1 MLTSRPSWNVLSVSA
16 RGLILSVAIAALLAF
31 GGLSSLA
38 QESGT
43 AARGWFLSGDHPQNY
58 SIGVDHESTLQGRA
72 SGYLKAKPTANEGFG
87 TMMQMFNA
95 MQYAGQRVR
104 FSAYVKTEGLN
115 DWAGLWMR
123 VDKQSQVLAFDNMN
137 SRPIKGTNDWR
148 NYEVVLDV
156 PKDATAIAFGVLL
169 QKAGTVWVSSVRF
182 ESVGAEVP
190 TTGTPMGP
198 NLPDHPTNLSFEESE
213 FRN

>member
-1 MLTSRPSWNVLSVSA
+1 MFRSRVKGNVSSA
-16 RGLILSVAIAALLAF
+16 AAKGLILSAAVAALLTF
-31 GGLSSLA
+31 GGVSSLA

-43 AARGWFLSGDHPQNY
+43 AARGWFLAGDHPQNY

-72 SGYLKAKPTANEGFG
+72 SGYLKAKPTATEGFG

-95 MQYAGQRVR
+95 TQYAGQRVR
-104 FSAYVKTEGLN
+104 FSAYVKSEALN

-137 SRPIKGTNDWR
+137 SRPIKGTTDWH

-169 QKAGTVWVSSVRF
+169 QKAGTVWISNVRF
-182 ESVGAEVP
+182 ESVGTEVP

-198 NLPDHPTNLSFEESE
+198 DLPDRPTNLSFDEPE